1 MTRMIAI
8 AGFFFFAARG
18 QMSVIA
24 SLIVLNLEL
33 ATAQQ
38 KLGCIHVQM
47 SAGLT
52 MFIKICR
59 SFLH

>member
-8 AGFFFFAARG
+8 AGFLFFIARG
-18 QMSVIA
+18 QMSIVA

-38 KLGCIHVQM
+38 KL
-47 SAGLT
+47 
-52 MFIKICR
+52 
-59 SFLH
+59 

>member
-8 AGFFFFAARG
+8 ASFFFFVARG
-18 QMSVIA
+18 QMSIVA

-38 KLGCIHVQM
+38 KL
-47 SAGLT
+47 
-52 MFIKICR
+52 
-59 SFLH
+59 

>member
-1 MTRMIAI
+1 MRRMIAI
-8 AGFFFFAARG
+8 AGFFFFVARG
-18 QMSVIA
+18 QMSIVA

-38 KLGCIHVQM
+38 KLCCIHVQM

>member
-8 AGFFFFAARG
+8 AGFFFFFARG
-18 QMSVIA
+18 QMSIIA

-38 KLGCIHVQM
+38 DL
-47 SAGLT
+47 
-52 MFIKICR
+52 
-59 SFLH
+59 